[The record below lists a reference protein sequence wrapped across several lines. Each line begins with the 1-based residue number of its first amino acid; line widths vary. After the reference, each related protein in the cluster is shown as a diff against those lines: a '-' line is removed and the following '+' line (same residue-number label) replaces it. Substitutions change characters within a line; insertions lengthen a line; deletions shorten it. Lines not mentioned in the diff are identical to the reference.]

1 MIDMKLDFAG
11 CVNLSLIVDRFKL
24 ATINSESGIITH
36 IDLPTVVNELK
47 TDIFNPLAVIF
58 PEIGMITWAT
68 SLLCGDTLKTVAQ

>member
-24 ATINSESGIITH
+24 ATINSEIITH
-36 IDLPTVVNELK
+36 IDLPTVVNELT